1 MKSKRKG
8 LVVPDFL
15 TASKGQLAYIDPT
28 TNKRALTGEIIN
40 YGSGKIGDGWWGSE
54 KMVEQVSYYSQ
65 PYSTLHWSESVVCI
79 PRGPNLHSI

>member
-1 MKSKRKG
+1 M
-8 LVVPDFL
+8 VPDFL

-28 TNKRALTGEIIN
+28 TNQRALAGEIIN
-40 YGSGKIGDGWWGSE
+40 YGSGKIDDGWWGSE

-65 PYSTLHWSESVVCI
+65 PYSTLRRSESVVCI